1 MKTWSLIHS
10 KNHGQLTYL
19 KIQNQLLVLNLK
31 IYTLNMNL
39 MVMLMYMKQWKT
51 QQIQQVVGCQQITDL
66 IFSIR
71 LVIKRIDF

>member
-1 MKTWSLIHS
+1 
-10 KNHGQLTYL
+10 
-19 KIQNQLLVLNLK
+19 
-31 IYTLNMNL
+31 